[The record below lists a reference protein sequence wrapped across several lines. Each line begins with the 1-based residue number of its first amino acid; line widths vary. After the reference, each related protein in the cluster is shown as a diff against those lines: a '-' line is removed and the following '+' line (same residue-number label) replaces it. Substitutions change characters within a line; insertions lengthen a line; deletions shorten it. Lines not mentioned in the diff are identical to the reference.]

1 MSQSTTVRCPKCGKD
16 AQGRFCAHCGQTLG
30 KAAGCGACGRP
41 LADGAKFCHHC
52 GASAVASVGA
62 AKKVAWVWLVPGV
75 AVLAV
80 VAFLI
85 GQRIS
90 TSGRQAAAESGGT
103 MSAPFAGGAGGAAGA
118 AGARAPDISSLSPE
132 ERANRLFDRIMRYG
146 EEGKVD
152 SARIFAPMAVQAYE
166 MIGPLDNHS
175 RYDVGIIAVVTG
187 DAALA
192 KAQGDTILK
201 SSPTHLLGL
210 ILAMK
215 AAGLAQKTA
224 ERDAFE
230 KRLLAAAAAEKTKG
244 LKEYTDHMPDID
256 AALKAAG
263 NK

>member
-1 MSQSTTVRCPKCGKD
+1 MSQSTTTRCPKCGLD
-16 AQGRFCAHCGQTLG
+16 TQGRFCAHCGQTLG
-30 KAAGCGACGRP
+30 KETGCGACGRP

-52 GASAVASVGA
+52 GASASVSSGMP
-62 AKKVAWVWLVPGV
+62 KKVAWVWLVPGI
-75 AVLAV
+75 AILAV
-80 VAFLI
+80 VSFLI

-90 TSGRQAAAESGGT
+90 SAGSRAAEASGGARST
-103 MSAPFAGGAGGAAGA
+103 PFAGGAA

-146 EEGKVD
+146 EEGKTD

-166 MIGPLDNHS
+166 MLGPLDNHS
-175 RYDVGIIAVVTG
+175 RYDVGIIAVITG

-192 KAQGDTILK
+192 KAQSDTILK

-224 ERDAFE
+224 ERAALE
-230 KRLLAAAAAEKTKG
+230 KRFLAAASAEKTKG
-244 LKEYTDHMPDID
+244 LKEYTAD
-256 AALKAAG
+256 G
-263 NK
+263 G

>member
-1 MSQSTTVRCPKCGKD
+1 MSPSETTRCPKCGKD
-16 AQGRFCAHCGQTLG
+16 AHGRFCAHCGQTLG
-30 KAAGCGACGRP
+30 RASGCASCGRP
-41 LADGAKFCHHC
+41 LADDARFCHHC
-52 GASAVASVGA
+52 GARADA
-62 AKKVAWVWLVPGV
+62 AAGVPKKVAWVWLVPGI

-80 VAFLI
+80 VSFLI

-90 TSGRQAAAESGGT
+90 ASGRQAAAAAGGA
-103 MSAPFAGGAGGAAGA
+103 MSAPFAGGAGAAS
-118 AGARAPDISSLSPE
+118 RAPDISSLTPE

-146 EEGKVD
+146 EEGKLD

-166 MIGPLDNHS
+166 MLGPLDNHS

-201 SSPTHLLGL
+201 SSSTHLLGL

-215 AAGLAQKTA
+215 AAGLAQKSA
-224 ERDAFE
+224 ERAAYE
-230 KRLLAAAAAEKTKG
+230 KRLLAASSAEVAKG

-263 NK
+263 KK